1 MDSSLLLPQ
10 TQFCRIGARLVK
22 RSCGAGRFYIMFQ
35 INIWN
40 EEPILDYQ
48 ALVNC
53 CSVASAILS
62 VEMTP
67 EGRCG
72 DIRIVCANQ
81 PYREFMGSAYHDGM
95 LYQELVPQDQKFEDF
110 CFRAA
115 HKNQRMHAYVE
126 AKAFVLQQPS

>member
-1 MDSSLLLPQ
+1 M
-10 TQFCRIGARLVK
+10 
-22 RSCGAGRFYIMFQ
+22 
-35 INIWN
+35 
-40 EEPILDYQ
+40 DYQ

-62 VEMTP
+62 GEMTP

-81 PYREFMGSAYHDGM
+81 PYRESMGSAYHDGM